1 MIFSILLL
9 KGCDQFP
16 AGLLLS
22 GQQVLLIA
30 LKPLPDPFNPD
41 HGLFFQLLIEF
52 LSTLVVLSV
61 NLRFFLL
68 CMSYNRRCSL
78 FNFRQFVYY
87 RVHKKPPFCIN

>member
-41 HGLFFQLLIEF
+41 HCLFLQLLIEF
-52 LSTLVVLSV
+52 LSTLVAIT
-61 NLRFFLL
+61 FL
-68 CMSYNRRCSL
+68 
-78 FNFRQFVYY
+78 
-87 RVHKKPPFCIN
+87 PD